1 MNKRIIISSLNNIAN
16 LLDNSGLYKEATSL
30 TNIMKRLAE
39 DDTNFDPR
47 QKDFP
52 LDTYRAMG
60 PARGDLSG
68 YNQNVTNN
76 EPKYDYTQDKN
87 LYSILSDFG
96 KKYVAERDRENPI
109 TSYRELDAAVY
120 HAFESPAG
128 RANPRIGDMMFL
140 NEFEQSQNVFT
151 QLNPDVAELLRGM
164 FMIDR
169 GIDNDKTFQSF
180 KGNIFPALKKKMQE
194 RPSTETI
201 DLTTGNVPF
210 ARKTTERSNEYHK
223 LLRRAKSLVKKAAG
237 EYWNQSGAQSSMD
250 NLLRYILNDS
260 YVPDEYKKEAN
271 YIMEEAQ
278 RLHDEL
284 KSDVAN
290 MPKLDRDL
298 PKF

>member
-1 MNKRIIISSLNNIAN
+1 MNKKYILASLYKIAN
-16 LLDNSGLYKEATSL
+16 SLDVSGLHKEASSL
-30 TNIMKRLAE
+30 TNLMKRLAE
-39 DDTNFDPR
+39 DDINFDPR

-60 PARGDLSG
+60 PARVDLSK
-68 YNQNVTNN
+68 YQ
-76 EPKYDYTQDKN
+76 EQEAPKYDYTKES
-87 LYSILSDFG
+87 LYDSLSDFG
-96 KKYVAERDRENPI
+96 KKYVADRNRESPI
-109 TSYRELDAAVY
+109 TNYKEFDAAVY

-128 RANPRIGDMMFL
+128 RANPRLGDMMFL
-140 NEFEQSQNVFT
+140 SPFEQSQNIFT
-151 QLNPDVAELLRGM
+151 QLSPDVAELLRGL

-180 KGNIFPALKKKMQE
+180 KGGVFPALKKKMQE
-194 RPSTETI
+194 RPSTETLDI
-201 DLTTGNVPF
+201 TTGNVPF

-250 NLLRYILNDS
+250 NLLRYILDDS
-260 YVPDEYKKEAN
+260 YVPDEYKQEAN
-271 YIMEEAQ
+271 SIMEEAQ

-284 KSDVAN
+284 KSDVEN
-290 MPKLDRDL
+290 MPKLDKEI

>member
-1 MNKRIIISSLNNIAN
+1 
-16 LLDNSGLYKEATSL
+16 
-30 TNIMKRLAE
+30 MKRLAE

-60 PARGDLSG
+60 PARGNLSG
-68 YNQNVTNN
+68 YNQNAT
-76 EPKYDYTQDKN
+76 EEAPKYDYTQDKN

-140 NEFEQSQNVFT
+140 SEFEQSQNVFT

-260 YVPDEYKKEAN
+260 FVPDEYKKEAN
-271 YIMEEAQ
+271 SIMEEAQ

>member
-1 MNKRIIISSLNNIAN
+1 MNKKYILSSLYKIAN
-16 LLDNSGLYKEATSL
+16 TLDVSGLHKEASSL
-30 TNIMKRLAE
+30 TNLMKRLAE

-60 PARGDLSG
+60 PARGDLSK
-68 YNQNVTNN
+68 YQQPEET
-76 EPKYDYTQDKN
+76 PKYDYTQDKN

-109 TSYRELDAAVY
+109 TSYKELDAAVY

-151 QLNPDVAELLRGM
+151 QLNPDVAELLRGI

-194 RPSTETI
+194 RPSTETF

-260 YVPDEYKKEAN
+260 FVPDEYKKEAN
-271 YIMEEAQ
+271 SIMEEAQ

-284 KSDVAN
+284 KSDAAN
-290 MPKLDRDL
+290 LPKLDRDL